1 MKNKISLLLVFF
13 SLMHFSTILNASN
26 NNLNSSKAQALE
38 LIKNGATREEWEALL
53 VDFKKLNEPIALNYQ
68 RFIESILC
76 TENDNLLC
84 IEKCE
89 EAHKLFLE
97 DKDDVGIAISAK
109 ELSAKYTIIS
119 QYKKAAGYS
128 KICTL
133 NCKEKYPNLYI
144 DCYYNIAVS
153 KSHSGD
159 YVKNRKM
166 LFEILDYI
174 NEKKLARQKGKIFM
188 NIASS
193 FHYQAILDSAM
204 YYYEIAVL
212 ELMHNDSFLYARIL
226 NNMGIISTT
235 LRDFDKAKEL
245 FEISLD
251 IYQKIGKSE
260 KTASIFSSIG
270 TLMLE
275 QGKLD
280 TALVYYKKSKKIAE
294 NNYDST
300 AVMRALINTA
310 NVYFYQ
316 EKFEQAL
323 EFGKQ
328 ATEYALAIGDS
339 SEIAKSINNNA
350 YSLMKLKRF
359 DEAKK
364 NIDTALEIAKRINDM
379 EMQHLALVAMA
390 DYHLEQKD
398 FEKALYA
405 YVEATDVKSTFINEK
420 QVAQYTE
427 MQTKYKTA
435 EKELMLKEKDLDIAN
450 ERAKSLSL
458 QIKVFIISIIL
469 LFVVLLSGFLFWI
482 QRNKSKN
489 LLQQTIIEEQDKSI
503 QAVLQVQEEER
514 QRIAKELHDGIVQ
527 DLTTIKLAL
536 DSLKSQVHP
545 ENQEK
550 VEKIVSQLDKSTRE
564 TREISHQM
572 MPLALRE
579 LGLIPAI
586 EDIFERSFKPLDI
599 QYDFEC
605 VGMENRISEKQ
616 EISLFRIIQELINN
630 CIKHS
635 EANKVHINLQQT
647 DKHIL
652 LVFEDNGKGFN
663 ESNANNGIGMQNLNS
678 RVKIINGV
686 IRFESEIDKGLTVIL
701 KIPKLV

>member
-1 MKNKISLLLVFF
+1 MKSKLSLLLFF
-13 SLMHFSTILNASN
+13 LSLMHFSTTLHASN
-26 NNLNSSKAQALE
+26 NNLNALKLQALE
-38 LIKNGATREEWEALL
+38 LVKDGATREEWKTLL
-53 VDFKKLNEPIALNYQ
+53 ADFKNLNEPIALNYQ

-76 TENDNLLC
+76 DENDNLHC

-89 EAHKLFLE
+89 EAHKLFIKH
-97 DKDDVGIAISAK
+97 KDEIGIVISAK
-109 ELSAKYTIIS
+109 ELSAKYTTIS
-119 QYKKAAGYS
+119 QYKKAAEYS

-133 NCKEKYPNLYI
+133 NCKEKHPDLYI
-144 DCYYNIAVS
+144 NCYSNIAVS
-153 KSHSGD
+153 KSHSGE
-159 YVKNRKM
+159 YAENRKI
-166 LFEILDYI
+166 LFEIIDYI
-174 NEKKLARQKGKIFM
+174 NEKKLERHRGKILM

-193 FHYQAILDSAM
+193 FHNQAVLDSAL
-204 YYYEIAVL
+204 YYYEKAVL
-212 ELMHNDSFLYARIL
+212 ELMHSDSFLYARIL
-226 NNMGIISTT
+226 NNMGILSTS
-235 LRDFDKAKEL
+235 LKDYDKAKEL
-245 FEISLD
+245 YDKSLD
-251 IYQKIGKSE
+251 IYRKIGKEE
-260 KTASIFSSIG
+260 KSSSIYSSIG
-270 TLMLE
+270 SLMLD

-280 TALVYYKKSKKIAE
+280 SALIYYKKSKAIAE
-294 NNYDST
+294 NNYDSL

-310 NVYFYQ
+310 NVYYYQ

-328 ATEYALAIGDS
+328 ASEYALAIGDS
-339 SEIAKSINNNA
+339 AEIAKSINNNA

-364 NIDTALEIAKRINDM
+364 NIDSALEIAKRIKDM
-379 EMQHLALVAMA
+379 EMEHLALVAMA

-405 YVEATDVKSTFINEK
+405 YVEATDVKSKYINEK
-420 QVAQYTE
+420 RVAQYTE

-435 EKELMLKEKDLDIAN
+435 EKELLLKEKDLDIAN

-458 QIKVFIISIIL
+458 QFKVLTVSIIL
-469 LFVVLLSGFLFWI
+469 LLVILLAAFVFWL
-482 QRNKSKN
+482 QRNKNKS

-503 QAVLQVQEEER
+503 QAVILAQEEER

-527 DLTTIKLAL
+527 ELTSIKLAL
-536 DSLKSQVHP
+536 GSLQSQVHP

-550 VEKIVSQLDKSTRE
+550 VEQIVSQLDKSTRE

-579 LGLIPAI
+579 LGLIPAL
-586 EDIFERSFKPLDI
+586 EDVFERSFKPLSI
-599 QYDFEC
+599 QYEFEC
-605 VGMENRISEKQ
+605 VGMENRLSDKQ

-652 LVFEDNGKGFN
+652 LVFEDNGKGFSD
-663 ESNANNGIGMQNLNS
+663 SNTNNGIGMQNLNS

-686 IRFESEIDKGLTVIL
+686 IRFESEMNKGLTVIL